1 MPLHCSD
8 MPSGRTNQKVRSAD
22 IPAMPAPRA
31 ARAGGKA
38 AGKAGEPG
46 GHPGSPVQA
55 GKRAAAGKTG
65 QAPGAA
71 PGAVPTAAP
80 TAEDSTGRTLRRGL
94 AVLDAV
100 LDGGP
105 DGLRLTD
112 LCHATGLQRPTVCRL
127 LEPLL
132 AAGHVRRRD
141 RFRYVP
147 GGRFAGLA
155 QAAARPN
162 LAVRL
167 QPVLASISA
176 ACGDAAFA
184 IVREGSQSLCIARQI
199 GTHPVQALAIQ
210 VGTLQPLGVGAAGLA
225 LLAALPDD
233 EVAAVIADNAPLL
246 GRYGGMTPE
255 RLRLLVRTTRER
267 GWSLIG
273 NHATQNVLA
282 VSCAVP
288 DAGGRPMA
296 AISVASTVDRMTRER
311 QRSVARTIEQAL
323 EPLHPMQQGKAP
335 ARKKA

>member
-1 MPLHCSD
+1 MRPG
-8 MPSGRTNQKVRSAD
+8 PTNRKVRPAD
-22 IPAMPAPRA
+22 DRA
-31 ARAGGKA
+31 AKA
-38 AGKAGEPG
+38 DGADLSATRDGMDSSAKAD
-46 GHPGSPVQA
+46 
-55 GKRAAAGKTG
+55 AA
-65 QAPGAA
+65 
-71 PGAVPTAAP
+71 
-80 TAEDSTGRTLRRGL
+80 GRTLRRGL
-94 AVLDAV
+94 AVLEAV
-100 LDGGP
+100 LDAGP

-112 LCHATGLQRPTVCRL
+112 LCQATGLQRPTVCRL

-132 AAGHVRRRD
+132 EGRYVRRRD
-141 RFRYVP
+141 RFRYLP
-147 GGRFAGLA
+147 GARFAGLA

-176 ACGDAAFA
+176 TCGDAAFA

-199 GTHPVQALAIQ
+199 GSHPVQVLVIQ
-210 VGTLQPLGVGAAGLA
+210 VGTMQPLGVGAAGLA

-233 EVAAVIADNAPLL
+233 DVAAVIADNAPLL

-282 VSCAVP
+282 VGCAVRNTADQP
-288 DAGGRPMA
+288 VA

-311 QRSVARTIEQAL
+311 QRMVARTIKQAL
-323 EPLHPMQQGKAP
+323 RDLQPVKADPP
-335 ARKKA
+335 ATPAAHCRSPPPGR

>member
-1 MPLHCSD
+1 MP
-8 MPSGRTNQKVRSAD
+8 PGPTNRKVRPAD
-22 IPAMPAPRA
+22 LRA
-31 ARAGGKA
+31 AKADGAGLSATPDEAHSSAKGDA
-38 AGKAGEPG
+38 A
-46 GHPGSPVQA
+46 
-55 GKRAAAGKTG
+55 
-65 QAPGAA
+65 
-71 PGAVPTAAP
+71 
-80 TAEDSTGRTLRRGL
+80 GRTLRRGL
-94 AVLDAV
+94 AVLEAV
-100 LDGGP
+100 LDAGP

-112 LCHATGLQRPTVCRL
+112 LCQATGLQRPTVCRL
-127 LEPLL
+127 LEPLMEGRY
-132 AAGHVRRRD
+132 ARRRD

-147 GGRFAGLA
+147 GPRFAGLA

-176 ACGDAAFA
+176 TCGDAAFA

-199 GTHPVQALAIQ
+199 GTHPVHVLVIQ
-210 VGTLQPLGVGAAGLA
+210 VGTMQPLGVGAAGLA

-233 EVAAVIADNAPLL
+233 DVAAVIAANALLL

-282 VSCAVP
+282 VGCAVRNAADQP
-288 DAGGRPMA
+288 VA

-311 QRSVARTIEQAL
+311 QRVVARTIKQAL
-323 EPLHPMQQGKAP
+323 RDLQLVKGDPP
-335 ARKKA
+335 ATPAAHCRSPPPGR

>member
-1 MPLHCSD
+1 MPPRS
-8 MPSGRTNQKVRSAD
+8 TNSKVRSVD
-22 IPAMPAPRA
+22 
-31 ARAGGKA
+31 
-38 AGKAGEPG
+38 EP
-46 GHPGSPVQA
+46 PVQA
-55 GKRAAAGKTG
+55 
-65 QAPGAA
+65 APAVAHRGADA
-71 PGAVPTAAP
+71 
-80 TAEDSTGRTLRRGL
+80 TGRTLRRGL
-94 AVLDAV
+94 SLLEAV

-105 DGLRLTD
+105 EGLRLTD
-112 LCHATGLQRPTVCRL
+112 LCEATGLQRPTVCRL

-132 AAGHVRRRD
+132 EGRYVQRRD

-147 GGRFAGLA
+147 GSRFAGLA
-155 QAAARPN
+155 PTGAQPN

-199 GTHPVQALAIQ
+199 GTHPVQVLVIQ

-233 EVAAVIADNAPLL
+233 ELAAVIADNAPQL

-255 RLRLLVRTTRER
+255 RLRLLVRATRER

-282 VSCAVP
+282 VGCAVRNAADEP
-288 DAGGRPMA
+288 IA
-296 AISVASTVDRMTRER
+296 AISVASTVDRMTREH
-311 QRSVARTIEQAL
+311 QRLVARTIQQVL
-323 EPLHPMQQGKAP
+323 KPLRQHRA
-335 ARKKA
+335 

>member
-1 MPLHCSD
+1 MPTHCSD
-8 MPSGRTNQKVRSAD
+8 MPPRSTNSKVRSAD
-22 IPAMPAPRA
+22 IPRLPAASAVPRRGAAERHEAGQAGGAAAHRDPRA
-31 ARAGGKA
+31 DVAKA
-38 AGKAGEPG
+38 DA
-46 GHPGSPVQA
+46 
-55 GKRAAAGKTG
+55 
-65 QAPGAA
+65 
-71 PGAVPTAAP
+71 
-80 TAEDSTGRTLRRGL
+80 TGRTLRRGL
-94 AVLDAV
+94 SVLEAVLDA
-100 LDGGP
+100 GEE
-105 DGLRLTD
+105 GLRLTD
-112 LCHATGLQRPTVCRL
+112 LCHATGLQRATVCRL

-132 AAGHVRRRD
+132 EGRYVRRRD

-147 GGRFAGLA
+147 GARFAGLSA
-155 QAAARPN
+155 TDTQPN

-199 GTHPVQALAIQ
+199 GTHPVQVLVIQ

-233 EVAAVIADNAPLL
+233 EVAAVIADNAPQL

-255 RLRLLVRTTRER
+255 RLQLLVRTTRER

-282 VSCAVP
+282 VGCALRNA
-288 DAGGRPMA
+288 AGQPVA

-311 QRSVARTIEQAL
+311 QRLVAHTIQQAL
-323 EPLHPMQQGKAP
+323 QPLRLDGRRALSRQ
-335 ARKKA
+335 ARATAR

>member
-1 MPLHCSD
+1 
-8 MPSGRTNQKVRSAD
+8 MPSGPTNRKVRPAD
-22 IPAMPAPRA
+22 IPAVPVRK
-31 ARAGGKA
+31 KA
-38 AGKAGEPG
+38 TRSDGRAGEPSG
-46 GHPGSPVQA
+46 QRAQAARPRKPG
-55 GKRAAAGKTG
+55 RAEATT
-65 QAPGAA
+65 
-71 PGAVPTAAP
+71 TATT
-80 TAEDSTGRTLRRGL
+80 TATTKATTTADTTGRTLRRGL
-94 AVLDAV
+94 SVLEAV

-105 DGLRLTD
+105 EGQRLTD
-112 LCHATGLQRPTVCRL
+112 LCQATGLQRPTVCRL

-132 AAGHVRRRD
+132 EARYVRRQG

-147 GGRFAGLA
+147 GARFAGLA
-155 QAAARPN
+155 QASARPN
-162 LAVRL
+162 QAVRL
-167 QPVLASISA
+167 QPVLAAISA

-233 EVAAVIADNAPLL
+233 EVAAVIAENTPVL

-282 VSCAVP
+282 VGCAVP
-288 DAGGRPMA
+288 DAAGRPMA
-296 AISVASTVDRMTRER
+296 AISVASTVDRMTREH
-311 QRSVARTIEQAL
+311 QRTVARVIGQAL
-323 EPLHPMQQGKAP
+323 RPLQQGPAP
-335 ARKKA
+335 VRGRA

>member
-1 MPLHCSD
+1 MRPG
-8 MPSGRTNQKVRSAD
+8 PTNRKVRPAD
-22 IPAMPAPRA
+22 DRA
-31 ARAGGKA
+31 AKVDGADLSATRDEMDSSAKA
-38 AGKAGEPG
+38 D
-46 GHPGSPVQA
+46 
-55 GKRAAAGKTG
+55 AA
-65 QAPGAA
+65 
-71 PGAVPTAAP
+71 
-80 TAEDSTGRTLRRGL
+80 GRTLRRGL
-94 AVLDAV
+94 AVLEAV
-100 LDGGP
+100 LDAGP

-112 LCHATGLQRPTVCRL
+112 LCQATGLQRPTVCRL

-132 AAGHVRRRD
+132 EGRYVRRRD
-141 RFRYVP
+141 RFRYLP
-147 GGRFAGLA
+147 GARFAGLA

-176 ACGDAAFA
+176 TCGDAAFA

-199 GTHPVQALAIQ
+199 GSHPVQVLVIQ
-210 VGTLQPLGVGAAGLA
+210 VGTMQPLGVGAAGLA

-233 EVAAVIADNAPLL
+233 DVAAVIADNAPLL

-282 VSCAVP
+282 VGCAVRNTADQP
-288 DAGGRPMA
+288 VA

-311 QRSVARTIEQAL
+311 QRMVARTIKQAL
-323 EPLHPMQQGKAP
+323 RDLYL
-335 ARKKA
+335 